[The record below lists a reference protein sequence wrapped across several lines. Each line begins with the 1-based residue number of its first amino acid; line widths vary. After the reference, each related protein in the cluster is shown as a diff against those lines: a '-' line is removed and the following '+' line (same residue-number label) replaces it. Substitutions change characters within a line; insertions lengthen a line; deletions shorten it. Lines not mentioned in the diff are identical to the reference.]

1 MSLNNTNIQSI
12 FIKCCFR
19 HVNREIIKFYNSLSD
34 TLFQWNASLYM
45 DILKIQ
51 NKADFEVTTKALR
64 WPPEVQD
71 PSLGGGVVV
80 ITQAGTEAFQCW
92 PSQPKTASPAISKS
106 LLHVK
111 SAKAPSRS

>member
-1 MSLNNTNIQSI
+1 MQKGKSSNL
-12 FIKCCFR
+12 
-19 HVNREIIKFYNSLSD
+19 IILSV

-51 NKADFEVTTKALR
+51 NKADFEVTTKTLR